1 MWFSILCSNGNTV
14 SYRWSTLS
22 NLGGCTKN
30 TNRRTAA
37 NISKPKLFVCQSH
50 FLEEDLII
58 ENDAIVRVHPGAVPQ
73 WPDGVVEDNGYFIV

>member
-1 MWFSILCSNGNTV
+1 MEQHWSRIWFSILCSNGNTV

-37 NISKPKLFVCQSH
+37 NLKAEVILYALFGR
-50 FLEEDLII
+50 DLII
-58 ENDAIVRVHPGAVPQ
+58 ENDAIVGVCPGAVPQ
-73 WPDGVVEDNGYFIV
+73 RPDGVVENNG